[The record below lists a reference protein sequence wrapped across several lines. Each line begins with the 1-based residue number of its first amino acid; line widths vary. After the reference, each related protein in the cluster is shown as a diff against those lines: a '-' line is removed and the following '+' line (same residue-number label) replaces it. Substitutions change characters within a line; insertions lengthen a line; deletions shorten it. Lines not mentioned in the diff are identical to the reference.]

1 MFRSQLWWLLTISVL
16 LVIPVF
22 APLATLAYDVH
33 DNYHLANDGRCES
46 AGGYDAILE
55 HSTSETRTGTT
66 GYWAL
71 VAEFDKILAAKTAP
85 ANAFTRTHG
94 LSGRASSRNVN
105 EIADSMRAN
114 GWQGDPIK
122 VLDHNGTKYILD
134 GHHRVEAARRVGI
147 EVPYQTVAPENL
159 SQFGY
164 KSVEQVIQATSEA
177 GPVRLR

>member
-1 MFRSQLWWLLTISVL
+1 MMTRARLRRHIPLPFWILIAVAF
-16 LVIPVF
+16 LVCRT
-22 APLATLAYDVH
+22 ASAYD
-33 DNYHLANDGRCES
+33 ARF
-46 AGGYDAILE
+46 
-55 HSTSETRTGTT
+55 R
-66 GYWAL
+66 
-71 VAEFDKILAAKTAP
+71 LAAKTAP

-105 EIADSMRAN
+105 EIAGSMRAS

-147 EVPYQTVAPENL
+147 EIPYQTVAPENL
-159 SQFGY
+159 GQFGY